1 MPPPTASLNPKAP
14 HPKTGGNDRAE
25 DHVGGKPDQKKYND
39 EQDALTKEI
48 AQVKTKLVSVNIAAA
63 CRQANVQD
71 AIRSRIDLSRAPKSD
86 DRRSQLKAEM
96 DGLRGEQGKFKDERN
111 KLFTEMRK
119 LQDNLNKKIKDVNAQ
134 RQKTGFKNASEVQQ
148 RIK

>member
-48 AQVKTKLVSVNIAAA
+48 AQVKTKLVSTPAAVGFPQ
-63 CRQANVQD
+63 CKLTYRT
-71 AIRSRIDLSRAPKSD
+71 LSAPVS
-86 DRRSQLKAEM
+86 
-96 DGLRGEQGKFKDERN
+96 
-111 KLFTEMRK
+111 T
-119 LQDNLNKKIKDVNAQ
+119 
-134 RQKTGFKNASEVQQ
+134 
-148 RIK
+148 